1 VAFSDTVEDGG
12 KRYTEAGMNG
22 VSEKQ
27 TAATFDTPDYRFLVV
42 ANKFQTGFDQP
53 LLHTMYV
60 DKKLGDV
67 NAVQTLSRLNRTHP
81 GKRSTAV
88 LDFVNDADAIRQ
100 AFEPYYETTLLSEQ
114 TDPNLLYELQRR
126 LADFPV
132 YTEAEVAAC
141 AKVVFDPRA
150 SQDRL
155 YAVLAPVV
163 DRAKG
168 LGDEERAEFRG
179 QLSDYVRLYAFLSQ
193 VLPFKD
199 TDLEKLYQ
207 FARHLRRLIPYDAGE
222 LPREVQRNI
231 DMESY
236 RIQETGS
243 GRIELEQRVGTVVPQ
258 GTRGSHGGGEEE
270 IEPLSRI
277 IEELNERFGIN
288 LGPDDRVTLGQV
300 MEKLNGD
307 VALEASAR
315 VNTRENVRLTF
326 DEKVHDVIQDIV
338 EGNFDLYKRITDNE
352 PFGTALRNYL
362 FDQYL
367 RSHRRAEELIKQQES
382 KTLEFKSTLR
392 WDLREGRKDA
402 KTITHAVLKT
412 LAAFLNTE
420 GGDLLLGVADDRSI
434 IGIGPDDFD
443 SEDKYML
450 HLSHVVG
457 AALGDRAGT
466 CVDPRMQ
473 VVQGKTICL
482 VSCQRS
488 PEPVFLRWKN
498 IEEHPEGDFYVRSGP
513 GTVKLAPDSAR
524 EYIKTRFP
532 GATYPDAP
540 APP

>member
-1 VAFSDTVEDGG
+1 VAFSDTLEDGG

-207 FARHLRRLIPYDAGE
+207 FARHLRCAFHVIRPRIP
-222 LPREVQRNI
+222 R
-231 DMESY
+231 
-236 RIQETGS
+236 GS
-243 GRIELEQRVGTVVPQ
+243 GRGFHRHPAGQSERSDAGVGIV
-258 GTRGSHGGGEEE
+258 TRRWR
-270 IEPLSRI
+270 P
-277 IEELNERFGIN
+277 
-288 LGPDDRVTLGQV
+288 
-300 MEKLNGD
+300 
-307 VALEASAR
+307 
-315 VNTRENVRLTF
+315 
-326 DEKVHDVIQDIV
+326 
-338 EGNFDLYKRITDNE
+338 
-352 PFGTALRNYL
+352 
-362 FDQYL
+362 
-367 RSHRRAEELIKQQES
+367 RSTSL
-382 KTLEFKSTLR
+382 
-392 WDLREGRKDA
+392 
-402 KTITHAVLKT
+402 
-412 LAAFLNTE
+412 
-420 GGDLLLGVADDRSI
+420 
-434 IGIGPDDFD
+434 
-443 SEDKYML
+443 
-450 HLSHVVG
+450 
-457 AALGDRAGT
+457 
-466 CVDPRMQ
+466 
-473 VVQGKTICL
+473 
-482 VSCQRS
+482 
-488 PEPVFLRWKN
+488 
-498 IEEHPEGDFYVRSGP
+498 
-513 GTVKLAPDSAR
+513 
-524 EYIKTRFP
+524 P
-532 GATYPDAP
+532 GACASTRP
-540 APP
+540 